1 MKLKTLISCF
11 HSFFSFNSCIRNCVI
26 EMPQR
31 TLSLDMDIYFLP
43 YCSYKNCLP
52 SFSTGAV
59 TGVITVCYFSLP
71 WVTMSHTSLDLCT
84 GVICPRNPTS
94 HGNSLDI
101 TKDLF
106 NSKFEQD
113 LLKTTH
119 FPFICWS

>member
-26 EMPQR
+26 ERPQR
-31 TLSLDMDIYFLP
+31 TLSLDMDIFFLP

-52 SFSTGAV
+52 SFSTCAV

-84 GVICPRNPTS
+84 GVICPRNPTP